1 MDLLHLP
8 QDPSFAANKAP
19 YVCEERYDGGPF
31 LTYAHRKD
39 KTGTL
44 QPGMENKS
52 PSTGLGLR
60 IPSPVAYQEMLHPRP
75 QEEQEQF
82 YQTWFFFGLLAEFLS
97 LNTQEDGTYLID
109 SSVAQI
115 ELEGLYTD
123 YVFTENEKVYVRALK
138 IMGCAPLIVG
148 RIGQGKVS
156 VRARL
161 SHLSEC
167 LRFTCV
173 MLNSIHSEFD
183 DNIKY
188 SIAALGELFSNVI
201 NTLRSIWK
209 IDIPLLGYP
218 WAKGF
223 LRSEGEIE
231 AKMIDAG
238 WCLSDIERARFAYT
252 GLNTV
257 HLLSRLKRPLPL
269 RKHDKC
275 TRDRCE
281 AFQIDLKSYTLSH
294 SQAGCSCSE
303 IGVDIQAVLSI
314 LNGTDS
320 YPVLSITVPEQ
331 GYNGVKISVEK
342 HRQDLPY
349 VALSHVST
357 SWYFKGR
364 MFLDY
369 MTGLGRWTWQPR
381 TEFFTMLSDRQT
393 CRSRYQTPRD
403 H

>member
-1 MDLLHLP
+1 
-8 QDPSFAANKAP
+8 
-19 YVCEERYDGGPF
+19 
-31 LTYAHRKD
+31 
-39 KTGTL
+39 
-44 QPGMENKS
+44 
-52 PSTGLGLR
+52 
-60 IPSPVAYQEMLHPRP
+60 
-75 QEEQEQF
+75 
-82 YQTWFFFGLLAEFLS
+82 
-97 LNTQEDGTYLID
+97 
-109 SSVAQI
+109 VAQI

-188 SIAALGELFSNVI
+188 SIAALGELFPNTI

-231 AKMIDAG
+231 AKMIDTG

-281 AFQIDLKSYTLSH
+281 AFQIDPKSYTLSH

-342 HRQDLPY
+342 YRQDLPY
-349 VALSHVST
+349 VALSHVSS

-364 MFLDY
+364 MFLTIL
-369 MTGLGRWTWQPR
+369 TGLGRWTWQPER
-381 TEFFTMLSDRQT
+381 NSLQCCQIARLVDLVTKLQETIESTASSKQPKYLFWIDTLCCPVEKKAKKVALERIADVYRNATYVLVLDASLSPYPSKGVHCAELLLRISGSAWMRRLWTLQG
-393 CRSRYQTPRD
+393 
-403 H
+403 

>member
-44 QPGMENKS
+44 QPGMLNKS
-52 PSTGLGLR
+52 PSTGLGVPV
-60 IPSPVAYQEMLHPRP
+60 PSPVAYREMVHPRP
-75 QEEQEQF
+75 QEEQERF
-82 YQTWFFFGLLAEFLS
+82 YQTWLFFGLLAEFLS

-115 ELEGLYTD
+115 ELKGLYTD
-123 YVFTENEKVYVRALK
+123 YVFTENERVYVRALK
-138 IMGCAPLIVG
+138 IMDCAPLILG
-148 RIGQGKVS
+148 RITQGKVS
-156 VRARL
+156 VKARL
-161 SHLSEC
+161 SHLCEC
-167 LRFTCV
+167 LRFTFV

-188 SIAALGELFSNVI
+188 SIAALGELFSNAI
-201 NTLRSIWK
+201 NTLRSTWK
-209 IDIPLLGYP
+209 IDIPLLGYS
-218 WAKGF
+218 WARGF
-223 LRSEGEIE
+223 LRPKGEIE

-252 GLNTV
+252 GLNTL
-257 HLLSRLKRPLPL
+257 HLLSRLKRPLPQ

-275 TRDRCE
+275 TRDSCE
-281 AFQIDLKSYTLSH
+281 AFQIDLKSYTISH

-303 IGVDIQAVLSI
+303 IGVDLQAVLSI

-320 YPVLSITVPEQ
+320 YPVLSITAPEH
-331 GYNGVKISVEK
+331 GYNSVKISVEK
-342 HRQDLPY
+342 YKQDLPY
-349 VALSHVST
+349 IALSHVS
-357 SWYFKGR
+357 SSQYFKGR
-364 MFLDY
+364 MFLTIL
-369 MTGLGRWTWQPR
+369 TGLGRWTWQSR
-381 TEFFTMLSDRQT
+381 TEFFTTLSDRQT
-393 CRSRYQTPRD
+393 CRSRYQTPSDR
-403 H
+403 